1 MEQMEKRMITADCPF
16 CQSSIMVEAMD
27 DETPEQLAASAA
39 MVCRCQGAVDYR
51 RTQKIREMLV
61 NDLQNRDAV
70 NGVTDLVNLIKNE
83 KLDKATVKFEKIT
96 YSISKNAEGIVKFK
110 RTVSD
115 KEEMVI

>member
-1 MEQMEKRMITADCPF
+1 MPELDHG
-16 CQSSIMVEAMD
+16 EAMD

-70 NGVTDLVNLIKNE
+70 NGVTDLVNLIKND